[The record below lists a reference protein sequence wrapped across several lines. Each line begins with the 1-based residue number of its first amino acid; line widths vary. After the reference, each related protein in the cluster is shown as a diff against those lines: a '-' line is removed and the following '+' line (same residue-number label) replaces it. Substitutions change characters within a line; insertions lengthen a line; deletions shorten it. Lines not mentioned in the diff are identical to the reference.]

1 MLQAGC
7 ALAVA
12 IALQSAQ
19 TGPPAERWPDDRPFT
34 RLVQN
39 LVKDIGDLPSRATF
53 TLLAAGGGAAA
64 AARPADDDLARRAD
78 EAGPVSYT
86 TAGDVLGDAWF
97 QGGGAVATYAI
108 GRIARQPRVTHIG
121 SDLIRAQVLNGLIT
135 TGLKVSVD
143 RRRPTGGRHA
153 FPSGHTSAT
162 FASAAVLHSHFGW
175 KTGVP
180 AYAIAGFVGWTR
192 IRDREHWV
200 SDVVF
205 GATVGLIVGHTVTR
219 GHRARDWTVVPVR
232 TKGGAALYLVK
243 TR

>member
-34 RLVQN
+34 RLAQN
-39 LVKDIGDLPSRATF
+39 LVKDIGDLPSRATL
-53 TLLAAGGGAAA
+53 TLLAVGGGATA
-64 AARPADDDLARRAD
+64 AARRADADLARRAD

-143 RRRPTGGRHA
+143 RSAADRRPPRLSVRPHVGDVRVGGRA
-153 FPSGHTSAT
+153 PRALRLEGGRAGLRDRPASSAGRASAT
-162 FASAAVLHSHFGW
+162 AS
-175 KTGVP
+175 TG
-180 AYAIAGFVGWTR
+180 
-192 IRDREHWV
+192 
-200 SDVVF
+200 
-205 GATVGLIVGHTVTR
+205 
-219 GHRARDWTVVPVR
+219 
-232 TKGGAALYLVK
+232 
-243 TR
+243 